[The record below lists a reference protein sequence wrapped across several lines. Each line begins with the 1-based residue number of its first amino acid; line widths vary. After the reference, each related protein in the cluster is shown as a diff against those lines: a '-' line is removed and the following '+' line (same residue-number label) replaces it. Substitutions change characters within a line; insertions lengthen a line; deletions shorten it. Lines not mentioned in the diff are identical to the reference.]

1 MPSWAI
7 VGATRGIGFEYVNQL
22 SSDAQNEVFALIR
35 SQKTAGPLNELA
47 SSRKNIHV
55 LETDIGNP
63 AKLKETSGEI
73 GNIGGGKL
81 DVLVYNAFFHGDSA
95 ELSPSAFAGRE
106 EELEN
111 HFFGP
116 LKVNA
121 LHLIHTVNA
130 FLPLIKQGSEKKIV
144 YISSP
149 SGDLELTRVSEIS
162 TAVGYSVSKAAGAIV
177 MTKYA
182 SELKSEGIRTLSIS
196 PGWVETDAAKDMVTA
211 PGAFEAILST
221 LRKYDPNVKGMISPK
236 ESVESMLS
244 VIKGLDESISGKF
257 LSHKGNLEWF

>member
-22 SSDAQNEVFALIR
+22 SSNAQNEVFALIR

-63 AKLKETSGEI
+63 AKLKETAGEI

-130 FLPLIKQGSEKKIV
+130 FLPLIKQGTEKKIV

-149 SGDLELTRVSEIS
+149 SADLELTRVSEIP
-162 TAVGYSVSKAAGAIV
+162 TAMGYSVSKAAGSIV

-182 SELKSEGIRTLSIS
+182 AELKPEGIRALSIS